1 MNTIQLEFT
10 EQRNIRAS
18 QRLQQGIL
26 QILKVLLGT
35 LIVSIG
41 VLILKHSEIITGG
54 TVGLSLSLSYWL
66 GTSFSVTYLLVNI
79 PFYVLSLFKMGWKFT
94 VSTLFAVSSL
104 SLMSAAAARLPEFV
118 LPGWFGAA
126 IGGSVMGLGMSYL
139 FLNGSSLGGSNI
151 LVLIFHKKFGWNPGK
166 VMFVLDGL
174 IITGSFYSIGLFKGL
189 YSVLSIVIL
198 SFMIHLFKSR
208 FAAPAKAPAQT
219 RILPA
224 AEAS

>member
-35 LIVSIG
+35 FIVSIG

-94 VSTLFAVSSL
+94 VSTLFAVSAL

-151 LVLIFHKKFGWNPGK
+151 LALIFHKKFGWNPGK

-174 IITGSFYSIGLFKGL
+174 IIAGSFYSIGLFKGI

-219 RILPA
+219 RIVPA

>member
-1 MNTIQLEFT
+1 MNTIKLEFT
-10 EQRNIRAS
+10 EQRKIRAN

-35 LIVSIG
+35 FIVSIG
-41 VLILKHSEIITGG
+41 ILILKRSEIITGG

-66 GTSFSVTYLLVNI
+66 GSSFSIMYCLVNI

-126 IGGSVMGLGMSYL
+126 IGGSIMGLGMAYL

-151 LVLIFHKKFGWNPGK
+151 LALFFHKKFGWNPGK

-174 IITGSFYSIGLFKGL
+174 IIAGSFYSIGLFKGV

-198 SFMIHLFKSR
+198 SFIIHLFKSR
-208 FAAPAKAPAQT
+208 FAAPAKAPART
-219 RILPA
+219 PILPA

>member
-1 MNTIQLEFT
+1 MSAIKLELAD
-10 EQRNIRAS
+10 QSKIRAS
-18 QRLQQGIL
+18 QRLQQGML

-41 VLILKHSEIITGG
+41 VLILKRSEIITGG

-66 GTSFSVTYLLVNI
+66 DTSFPLMYCLVNI

-94 VSTLFAVSSL
+94 MSTLFAVSSL

-118 LPGWFGAA
+118 LPGWFGALT
-126 IGGSVMGLGMSYL
+126 GGCVMGLGMAYL

-151 LVLIFHKKFGWNPGK
+151 LALFFHKKFGWNPGK
-166 VMFVLDGL
+166 VMFILDGL
-174 IITGSFYSIGLFKGL
+174 IIAGSFYSIGFFKSI
-189 YSVLSIVIL
+189 YSVMSIVIL
-198 SFMIHLFKSR
+198 SFIINLFKSR
-208 FAAPAKAPAQT
+208 FAAPAKAPANT
-219 RILPA
+219 NVLAA